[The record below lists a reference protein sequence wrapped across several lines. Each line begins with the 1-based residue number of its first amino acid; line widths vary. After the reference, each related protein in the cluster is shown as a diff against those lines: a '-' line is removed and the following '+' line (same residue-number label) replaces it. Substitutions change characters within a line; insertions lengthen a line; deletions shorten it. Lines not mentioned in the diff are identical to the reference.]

1 MPNDVLT
8 KVLIIDDEISLTDML
23 NEALR
28 RDFTVCV
35 ANSGV
40 DGVKAV
46 EEFKPDVIVLD
57 LMMPGMNGW
66 EVCRTVRAF
75 SRVPILVLSAVVN
88 PDKVMQALD
97 AGADDY
103 MIKPVSL
110 TNLTSRLNRLT
121 QQTETIWSD
130 NTQGAA

>member
-1 MPNDVLT
+1 MAYDVLT
-8 KVLIIDDEISLTDML
+8 KVLIIDDEVSLTDML

-75 SRVPILVLSAVVN
+75 SHVPILVLSAVVN

-110 TNLTSRLNRLT
+110 TSLTSRLKRLT
-121 QQTETIWSD
+121 QQSETIWSD
-130 NTQGAA
+130 NAKGAA

>member
-1 MPNDVLT
+1 MANDVLT
-8 KVLIIDDEISLTDML
+8 KVLLIDDEVSLTDML

-28 RDFTVCV
+28 RDFNVCV

-110 TNLTSRLNRLT
+110 TGLTSRLKRLT

-130 NTQGAA
+130 NAKGAS